1 MIIFFTSVG
10 HKYGPEALDDMTG
23 APDILVMSYN
33 RLLRR
38 KSLPMATYVFTDFDR
53 LPFWQVELAAH
64 VFRHL
69 KKAGAKVLNDPARAL
84 QRMQMLK
91 RLNQSGL
98 NTFKVWDPTVDDLPD
113 RYPVFLRTRSA
124 HRSTITD
131 LLPDR
136 ASAEAALTQALDDGY
151 GIHDLMFV
159 EYCAAPEDNGVF
171 RKFAAFRIGDMI
183 QMSMTVHERNWV
195 AKYGEEGAGS
205 AEQYEDE
212 FNAVKSNPYNDVLN
226 RAFDIANI
234 DYGRADFAVI
244 NGAPQIY
251 EINTNPDVVIFE
263 EHPFP
268 IRLESQA
275 IISERFV
282 AAMQTLDCPLDRGQK
297 IALDHPSLVRQRK
310 EDWLVL
316 RERWIP

>member
-10 HKYGPEALDDMTG
+10 HKYGPEALEDMPG
-23 APDILVMSYN
+23 APDIHVLSYN

-64 VFRHL
+64 VYRHL
-69 KKAGAKVLNDPARAL
+69 KAAGAHVLNDPARAL

-91 RLNQSGL
+91 RLHQSEI
-98 NTFKVWDPTVDDLPD
+98 NRFNVWDPAVDPLPD

-131 LLPDR
+131 LLPDK
-136 ASAEAALTQALDDGY
+136 AAAEAALTQALDDGY

-159 EYCAAPEDNGVF
+159 EYCAEPEANGVF
-171 RKFAAFRIGDMI
+171 RKLAAFRIGDAI

-205 AEQYEDE
+205 AEQYQDE
-212 FNAVKSNPYNDVLN
+212 HKAVDSNPYNSVLH
-226 RAFDIANI
+226 RAFEIANI

-244 NGAPQIY
+244 GGKPQIY
-251 EINTNPDVVIFE
+251 EINTNPEVVIFE

-268 IRLESQA
+268 IRLDSQA

-282 AAMQTLDCPLDRGQK
+282 AAMTEIDCPLDRHHK